1 MAATTIA
8 PIALLKLPAWDDGV
22 ASFQPLANRLQET
35 FAKAP
40 VDAMDSVIAWLQGQP
55 IRHRDVGRFQ
65 WHELQ
70 HELSQYVAPNST
82 ETFIDGRSLTEYKIL
97 RWSGWPSTNTIANA
111 TFQAFCEILK
121 CLHSALGFADS
132 KFRTQTAHTRRDRAG
147 ACTAYPG
154 PEAIYPQLGRIYAH
168 WKRHVHTEPGFA
180 AVVAMTA
187 LLNVHP
193 FNDGNGRVARLLFH
207 WTINEGR
214 ESPLYLPIHELSALS
229 QYGYLIRL
237 RQATY
242 HLNWRPLF
250 SYLLMCSERL
260 FVGDGSDDL

>member
-8 PIALLKLPAWDDGV
+8 PIALLKLPAWGDGV
-22 ASFQPLANRLQET
+22 TSFQPLANRLWET
-35 FAKAP
+35 FARAP
-40 VDAMDSVIAWLQGQP
+40 ASSMDSVITWLQGQP
-55 IRHRDVGRFQ
+55 IRHCNVGQFQ
-65 WHELQ
+65 WYELQ

-82 ETFIDGRSLTEYKIL
+82 EIFIDGRTLLEYQVL
-97 RWSGWPSTNTIANA
+97 QQPGWPSIHTIADG

-121 CLHSALGFADS
+121 CFHDALGFS
-132 KFRTQTAHTRRDRAG
+132 ESRFRTQAAYTQRDRTG

-168 WKRHVHTEPGFA
+168 WKQHIHTAPGFA

-214 ESPLYLPIHELSALS
+214 DSPLYLPIHELSALS

-242 HLNWRPLF
+242 HLNWHPLF

-260 FVGDGSDDL
+260 FVGDGSHD